1 MTKSELAQLVRFVYA
16 AFNKDLLP
24 SEEKHIFGV
33 WYELFQDLLYFEV
46 KRVTTT
52 LCTLQ
57 KYMPT
62 AGAIKV
68 ASIKAIQENPPP
80 TSQQMWAYLQELIR
94 AKNSGV
100 VDRSSA
106 MALDGLAKIGAH
118 QCVRETIDELGG
130 TAYTMNTN
138 GDRTFVLDAY
148 ERRVGA
154 YLLRETTLETALR
167 STVVERN
174 AESDQKDHAEC

>member
-1 MTKSELAQLVRFVYA
+1 VTKSELAQLVRFVYA

-24 SEEKHIFGV
+24 SEEKHIFAV
-33 WYELFQDLLYFEV
+33 WYELFQDLPYFEV

-154 YLLRETTLETALR
+154 YLLRETVKR
-167 STVVERN
+167 PTVVERN

>member
-24 SEEKHIFGV
+24 SEEKHIFAV
-33 WYELFQDLLYFEV
+33 WYELLQELPFEKV
-46 KRVTTT
+46 HEETRT

-62 AGAIKV
+62 VGAIKV
-68 ASIKAIQENPPP
+68 ASIRALQKSPPP
-80 TSQQMWAYLQELIR
+80 TTQQFWGYLQELIR
-94 AKNSGV
+94 SRGSGTFMV
-100 VDRSSA
+100 AQDSA
-106 MALDGLAKIGAH
+106 MVPGGLTEIGAH
-118 QCVRETIDELGG
+118 ECVRDTINELGG
-130 TAYTMNTN
+130 TAYSMNTN
-138 GDRTFVLDAY
+138 GDRTFVLEAY

-154 YLLRETTLETALR
+154 YLLKRP
-167 STVVERN
+167 TVEERN